1 MNKTRSSAPTSAS
14 GNAAPTDMPTFRTN
28 PQVDAKIDSYIKENP
43 KYWAYVQAM
52 PRERLERTV
61 VLNEVREVD
70 RQQRIVRLDFHQPRA
85 GDVEKDFEQL
95 ECAAPL
101 RRQDIELEDS
111 GLARPWPADSPQ
123 RAKASVAWRNRRRRF
138 SCSTYN
144 QLSNSAVVAT
154 LRPATRSSR

>member
-1 MNKTRSSAPTSAS
+1 MNKTKPSAPTSVS

-70 RQQRIVRLDFHQPRA
+70 RQQRIREGVLKQINRNPELKRA
-85 GDVEKDFEQL
+85 YDLLVKDLPEDQK
-95 ECAAPL
+95 EGVITQIARQT
-101 RRQDIELEDS
+101 RRAV
-111 GLARPWPADSPQ
+111 ARSQ
-123 RAKASVAWRNRRRRF
+123 GQSRAQGGGV
-138 SCSTYN
+138 
-144 QLSNSAVVAT
+144 
-154 LRPATRSSR
+154 